1 MDAATNIDVEVLALQ
16 PSPSD
21 VEIVAEL
28 LEIEDASNDNNNAIK
43 TEDEPVFFPD
53 QKKLPL
59 SEPCGNS
66 LWFQKMVQLSIL
78 S

>member
-1 MDAATNIDVEVLALQ
+1 MDAATSIDVEVLALQ

-28 LEIEDASNDNNNAIK
+28 LEIEDASNDNNDAIK
-43 TEDEPVFFPD
+43 TENEPVSFPD

-59 SEPCGNS
+59 SEPCENS
-66 LWFQKMVQLSIL
+66 L
-78 S
+78 